1 MKKEDLKT
9 DEIVILIDAN
19 YLEQTGN
26 SLREYFSHIVKRALP
41 QADLPAWVES
51 VTLDAGIRPG
61 NHHIQV
67 MFIHPHTMKAFTFC
81 EPGDFEEELHCV
93 AFKSNLGEFSFS
105 SFSTE
110 SLTSLE
116 SMYADIA
123 QTLSVSKG
131 TQHIILVGNIESYG
145 DDMVKALQDA
155 KNREVY
161 YFSINPLEASRY
173 PFKFCNLGFSLLHA
187 LGVRSEELE

>member
-1 MKKEDLKT
+1 MKKEELKT

-26 SLREYFSHIVKRALP
+26 SMREYFSHIVKRTLP
-41 QADLPAWVES
+41 QADLPALVEGI
-51 VTLDAGIRPG
+51 TLDAGIRPDD
-61 NHHIQV
+61 HHIQV
-67 MFIHPHTMKAFTFC
+67 IFIHSSTMKAFTFC
-81 EPGDFEEELHCV
+81 DPGNFDEELHCV
-93 AFKSNLGEFSFS
+93 AFKSNLGEFTFN

-123 QTLSVSKG
+123 QTLSVTQG
-131 TQHIILVGNIESYG
+131 TQHIILVGNMELYG
-145 DDMVKALQDA
+145 EDTIKALQEA
-155 KNREVY
+155 KNREVH
-161 YFSINPLEASRY
+161 YFSVNPHDASRY
-173 PFKFCNLGFSLLHA
+173 PFSFCNLGFSLLHG

>member
-26 SLREYFSHIVKRALP
+26 SLREYFSHIVKRTLP
-41 QADLPAWVES
+41 QADLPALVEG

-61 NHHIQV
+61 DHHIQV
-67 MFIHPHTMKAFTFC
+67 IFIHPNTMKAFTFC
-81 EPGDFEEELHCV
+81 EPKDFDEELHHV

-123 QTLSVSKG
+123 QTLSVSQG
-131 TQHIILVGNIESYG
+131 TQYVIIVGNMELYG
-145 DDMVKALQDA
+145 DDTTKALQDA
-155 KNREVY
+155 EDRKIY
-161 YFSINPLEASRY
+161 YFSVDPHEASRY
-173 PFKFCNLGFSLLHA
+173 PFNFCNLGFSLLHA
-187 LGVRSEELE
+187 LGVRPEELE